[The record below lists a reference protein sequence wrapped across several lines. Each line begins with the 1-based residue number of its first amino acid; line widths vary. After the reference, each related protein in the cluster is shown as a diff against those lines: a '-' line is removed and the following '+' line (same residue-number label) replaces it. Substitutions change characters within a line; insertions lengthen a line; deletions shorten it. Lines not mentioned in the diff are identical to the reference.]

1 MHSTSSFEMSPSPLP
16 RGSVHIPPC
25 PTRFSFLLSF
35 RPSIEDRQV
44 CRKRGSASSVDT
56 APAEWNP
63 RNNARKL
70 LAAVRGRCPGER
82 LQGVV
87 GAIYFVC
94 FARFLADPQRPWD
107 PPPFP
112 VLTCVCARAH
122 TAASCVPRQLL
133 CSPRHFGRG
142 A

>member
-1 MHSTSSFEMSPSPLP
+1 M
-16 RGSVHIPPC
+16 
-25 PTRFSFLLSF
+25 
-35 RPSIEDRQV
+35 

-112 VLTCVCARAH
+112 VLTCVCARIRPLPVSRGSYCVRLA
-122 TAASCVPRQLL
+122 TLDAERNRKTGRQTGDPDEEAS
-133 CSPRHFGRG
+133 RG
-142 A
+142 SRKLGNLRERCLQQA